1 MNINFLRQTSHPL
14 FSRVPVSST
23 STDTDL
29 KLTTVRRIPQ
39 ISDRLMEND
48 GRNDQLI
55 IKAAKREENTKTVND
70 LVRKSNRIL
79 VSISSHA
86 FPFDIFPDTLNAEE
100 SRITV
105 IKRHFLSSEVHS
117 IDIRDISNVF
127 INTTFFFSQ
136 LVIVS
141 RTFENNEIRLRNL
154 ITRDAVYIRRIIEG
168 LRIFENKQIDT
179 SQYSQQELVAKLEQL
194 STTEIVT

>member
-1 MNINFLRQTSHPL
+1 
-14 FSRVPVSST
+14 
-23 STDTDL
+23 
-29 KLTTVRRIPQ
+29 
-39 ISDRLMEND
+39 MEND